1 MKAVKYIAGKVEVV
15 DVAAP
20 EGPGVRVRVSSCGIC
35 GSDLAMLAAGFPMAG
50 IPGHEIAG
58 LLDDGTPVAIEPT
71 APCGSCEFCLSGN
84 YQVCRSGVS
93 MIFGVGRNGGMAE
106 ELIVPSRCIVPLP
119 RRVDVSV
126 ASLVEPLAVAIHGMR
141 RARLGPRDRVLVIG
155 GGTIGLCAVAA
166 ARAVGAEVALV
177 ARHDHQKLA
186 GARLGATEPRGEYD
200 VAVDSAG
207 TAAAINDAC
216 QWLRPNGMLL
226 LLAASWDTIE
236 LPGLVLAAKEIEIS
250 VSTMYG
256 QDGVSRDIDN
266 AARLLGANPLIGS
279 SIVTHRFPLAQ
290 AAEAFA
296 TAADRRSGAIK
307 VLLEP

>member
-1 MKAVKYIAGKVEVV
+1 
-15 DVAAP
+15 
-20 EGPGVRVRVSSCGIC
+20 
-35 GSDLAMLAAGFPMAG
+35 
-50 IPGHEIAG
+50 
-58 LLDDGTPVAIEPT
+58 
-71 APCGSCEFCLSGN
+71 
-84 YQVCRSGVS
+84 
-93 MIFGVGRNGGMAE
+93 
-106 ELIVPSRCIVPLP
+106 
-119 RRVDVSV
+119 
-126 ASLVEPLAVAIHGMR
+126 
-141 RARLGPRDRVLVIG
+141 
-155 GGTIGLCAVAA
+155 
-166 ARAVGAEVALV
+166 
-177 ARHDHQKLA
+177 
-186 GARLGATEPRGEYD
+186 

>member
-1 MKAVKYIAGKVEVV
+1 
-15 DVAAP
+15 
-20 EGPGVRVRVSSCGIC
+20 
-35 GSDLAMLAAGFPMAG
+35 
-50 IPGHEIAG
+50 
-58 LLDDGTPVAIEPT
+58 
-71 APCGSCEFCLSGN
+71 
-84 YQVCRSGVS
+84 
-93 MIFGVGRNGGMAE
+93 
-106 ELIVPSRCIVPLP
+106 
-119 RRVDVSV
+119 
-126 ASLVEPLAVAIHGMR
+126 
-141 RARLGPRDRVLVIG
+141 
-155 GGTIGLCAVAA
+155 
-166 ARAVGAEVALV
+166 
-177 ARHDHQKLA
+177 
-186 GARLGATEPRGEYD
+186 
-200 VAVDSAG
+200 
-207 TAAAINDAC
+207 
-216 QWLRPNGMLL
+216 MLL

>member
-1 MKAVKYIAGKVEVV
+1 MVV
-15 DVAAP
+15 
-20 EGPGVRVRVSSCGIC
+20 
-35 GSDLAMLAAGFPMAG
+35 L
-50 IPGHEIAG
+50 
-58 LLDDGTPVAIEPT
+58 
-71 APCGSCEFCLSGN
+71 
-84 YQVCRSGVS
+84 
-93 MIFGVGRNGGMAE
+93 
-106 ELIVPSRCIVPLP
+106 
-119 RRVDVSV
+119 
-126 ASLVEPLAVAIHGMR
+126 
-141 RARLGPRDRVLVIG
+141 G

-166 ARAVGAEVALV
+166 ARAVGCEVALV

-207 TAAAINDAC
+207 TATALADAC

-266 AARLLGANPLIGS
+266 AARLLGANPLIGE
-279 SIVTHRFPLAQ
+279 SIVTHRFPLAA

-296 TAADRRSGAIK
+296 VAADRRAGAIK